1 MSETGRN
8 ITLLAVFAQVYKL
21 TGSAAAVG
29 LVGLIQF
36 VPLVISTI
44 FGGPMIDRADRRKIL
59 LITQLG
65 LLSSSCL
72 LLGGALVGNP
82 PVVVIYVAVAI
93 SALFGGIAGPTR
105 SAMLPNLVKR
115 DELANAIALNQVMWN
130 TTMLIGP
137 AIGGIVIARSGFSWA
152 YGLDVASYAAT
163 IIAAIKM
170 SPMPPKGE
178 GEPPA
183 LGLAAIAESFRF
195 LRRQKIILSTFGI
208 DLVAMV
214 FGMPRALFPI
224 LAVVQFGAGN
234 EVAGLLLSAP
244 AAGAILGAA
253 TSGWVRHVRRQGLAV
268 VVSVVVWGLGIAGF
282 GLVGDRLWL
291 AITML
296 AIAGW
301 ADVISAVFRSTIF
314 QLLLPDS
321 LRGRAS
327 AVNILVVAGGPRLGD
342 AEAGLVAAAFGP
354 QFSVVSGGFACV
366 VGALAFGAM
375 VPTFVRHTS
384 RSAVSE

>member
-1 MSETGRN
+1 MKSIALDLTPLRRSRDYRLLWSSTFISETGRN

-29 LVGLIQF
+29 LVGLIQL
-36 VPLVISTI
+36 VPLVVSTI

-59 LITQLG
+59 LVTQFG
-65 LLSSSCL
+65 LLGSSSL
-72 LLGGALVGNP
+72 LLVGAIMGDPPLVL
-82 PVVVIYVAVAI
+82 IYVAVAI

-105 SAMLPNLVKR
+105 SAMLPNLVQR
-115 DELANAIALNQVMWN
+115 SELANAIALNQVMWN

-137 AIGGIVIARSGFSWA
+137 AIGGIVIAKSGFSWA

-163 IIAAIKM
+163 IIAAVKM
-170 SPMPPKGE
+170 KPMPPKPDGD
-178 GEPPA
+178 PPS
-183 LGLAAIAESFRF
+183 LGLRAVAESFRF
-195 LRRQKIILSTFGI
+195 LRKQKIILSTFGI

-224 LAVVQFGAGN
+224 LAVVQFNAGN

-253 TSGWVRHVRRQGLAV
+253 TSGWVKRVERQGLAV

-291 AITML
+291 ALIML

-321 LRGRAS
+321 LRGRMS

-342 AEAGLVAAAFGP
+342 AEAG
-354 QFSVVSGGFACV
+354 
-366 VGALAFGAM
+366 
-375 VPTFVRHTS
+375 
-384 RSAVSE
+384 